1 MLVLHRIKLAKAA
14 ATMNAQGF
22 RALADR
28 CRDMARVAERDD
40 IRQQLRQWIDDFEA
54 EAEVAEGA
62 ERRPH
67 YGRIEGAAA

>member
-1 MLVLHRIKLAKAA
+1 
-14 ATMNAQGF
+14 MNANGF

-40 IRQQLRQWIDDFEA
+40 IRQQLRQWVDDFET
-54 EAEVAEGA
+54 EAEVAEGE

-67 YGRIEGAAA
+67 YARIKGAGA

>member
-1 MLVLHRIKLAKAA
+1 MLVSIIASSKGSPMDA
-14 ATMNAQGF
+14 NGF

-40 IRQQLRQWIDDFEA
+40 IRQQLRHWIDDFEA

-67 YGRIEGAAA
+67 YARIKGAGA